1 MIQIQGAGYRYE
13 SHIRHILGRL
23 PDWYTKSARVSRIV
37 VTNDPKVAIQV
48 AMYSHGSRDIQI
60 APGVGTMLE
69 RSLTH
74 ELAHGI
80 DDGAPALSAHRFS
93 RSSGWM
99 EAHRQA
105 MGFEIPKY
113 RDEPQ
118 EYFADMLSKFV
129 LNMAGSQTGNSLQ
142 RSHPREHGYIVHEVV
157 PALMRESSGKA

>member
-1 MIQIQGAGYRYE
+1 MIQIRGAGYRYE
-13 SHIRHILGRL
+13 AHIRQVLSRL
-23 PDWYTKSARVSRIV
+23 PAWYLEAARISRIGVSTAPKV
-37 VTNDPKVAIQV
+37 VTQV

-60 APGVGTMLE
+60 APGIGTMLE

-93 RSSGWM
+93 RSPGWM

-105 MGFEIPKY
+105 AGFELPKY

-118 EYFADMLSKFV
+118 EYFADMLSKYI
-129 LNMAGSQTGNSLQ
+129 LHAAGSQTGNSLQ
-142 RSHPREHGYIVHEVV
+142 RSHPREYGYIVQEVV
-157 PALMRESSGKA
+157 PVLKHESVGKA